1 MAKTRK
7 KIIKRCI
14 EAIRSMPGI
23 DMSDAAQLKKAIEFA
38 RTVELDPDD
47 IHNLIYKAG
56 DYCPRHYDYW
66 GEVFYVA
73 KNEDARTARGL
84 ELMRL

>member
-1 MAKTRK
+1 MAKK
-7 KIIKRCI
+7 KKKLIKRCI
-14 EAIRSMPGI
+14 ETIRSMPGI

-38 RTVELDPDD
+38 KTVKLSPDD
-47 IHNLIYKAG
+47 IHKMIYKAG
-56 DYCPRHYDYW
+56 DYCPRRYDYW

-73 KNEDARTARGL
+73 KNEEARTARGL